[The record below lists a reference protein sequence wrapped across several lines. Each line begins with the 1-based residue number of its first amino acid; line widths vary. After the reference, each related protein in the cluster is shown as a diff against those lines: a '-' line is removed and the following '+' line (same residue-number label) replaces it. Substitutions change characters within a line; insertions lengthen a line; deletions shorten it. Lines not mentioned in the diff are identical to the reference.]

1 MRTNISKII
10 SKFKLPL
17 IDRYLLW
24 EFLKPFLFSI
34 FTITVITISSTLF
47 EMMDMIIVKEVAT
60 IKVLKLLIYKLPDVM
75 VKSFGVGVLF
85 STILSLTQLVK
96 NNEFT
101 AMRMGGV
108 GLHRIMLPFLIL
120 AILISGSTYFI
131 NEEVVPWTN
140 HRSENIVRRIIL
152 QDGIPTLQAGVF
164 FKGVEDRYLYINQ
177 INRDT
182 GELKDIIVYEIE
194 EDKKY
199 PRMITAQRGYFKN
212 KVWHLK
218 QGKVQKFN
226 QQGKVIYQSG
236 FQNFEINVNQKLD
249 NFYGEQK
256 TTSEMSREELRK
268 DIKTFQKSGLEVNSL
283 IVDYHRKLATPFAS
297 LIFVLIGAPL
307 SIKSDKG
314 RVFGI
319 IASIITILLYYIFM
333 SFCRSLGGNGIL
345 DPILAAWLPN
355 IVFAVIGV
363 GLLIKEEFLNWF

>member
-1 MRTNISKII
+1 MRFNQSLLSKI
-10 SKFKLPL
+10 KLPI

-47 EMMDMIIVKEVAT
+47 EMMDMIIVKQVPT

-75 VKSFGVGVLF
+75 VQSFGVGVLF

-101 AMRMGGV
+101 AMRMGSI

-120 AILISGSTYFI
+120 AIVISGGTYFI
-131 NEEVVPWTN
+131 NEKVVPWTN

-164 FKGVEDRYLYINQ
+164 FKGVEDRYLYINE
-177 INRDT
+177 INRDS
-182 GELKDIIVYEIE
+182 GELRDIIVYELE
-194 EDKKY
+194 KDKKY
-199 PRMITAQRGYFKN
+199 PRMITAERGYFKN
-212 KVWHLK
+212 KVWHL
-218 QGKVQKFN
+218 QEGKIQKFDKN
-226 QQGKVIYQSG
+226 GKVIYQSG

-256 TTSEMSREELRK
+256 TTSEMSRKELKK
-268 DIKTFQKSGLEVNSL
+268 DIKTFKKSGLEVNSL
-283 IVDYHRKLATPFAS
+283 VVDYHRKLATPFAS

-319 IASIITILLYYIFM
+319 VASIITILLYYIFM
-333 SFCRSLGGNGIL
+333 SFCRSLGGNGL
-345 DPILAAWLPN
+345 LNPLLAAWLPN
-355 IVFAVIGV
+355 IVFAVVGV
-363 GLLIKEEFLNWF
+363 VLLVKEEFLNYF

>member
-1 MRTNISKII
+1 MRTNISKLL

-17 IDRYLLW
+17 VDRYLLW

-34 FTITVITISSTLF
+34 FAITVITISSTLF
-47 EMMDMIIVKEVAT
+47 EMMDMIIVKQVAA
-60 IKVLKLLIYKLPDVM
+60 IKVLKLLLYKLPDVM

-101 AMRMGGV
+101 AMRMGGI

-120 AILISGSTYFI
+120 AIIISGSTYFI
-131 NEEVVPWTN
+131 NEHVVPWTN

-164 FKGVEDRYLYINQ
+164 FKGVEDRYIYINE

-182 GELKDIIVYEIE
+182 GEMKDIIVYELQE
-194 EDKKY
+194 EKTY
-199 PRMITAQRGYFKN
+199 PRMITAKRGYFKN
-212 KVWHLK
+212 KVWHLQ

-226 QQGKVIYQSG
+226 EEGKVIYQSG
-236 FQNFEINVNQKLD
+236 FQDFEINVNKKLD

-256 TTSEMSREELRK
+256 TTAEMSRQELQE
-268 DIKTFQKSGLEVNSL
+268 DIETFKKSGLEVDSL
-283 IVDYHRKLATPFAS
+283 MVDYHRKLATPFAS
-297 LIFVLIGAPL
+297 LIFVLVGAPL

-314 RVFGI
+314 KVFGI
-319 IASIITILLYYIFM
+319 VASIITILFYYIFM
-333 SFCRSLGGNGIL
+333 SFCRSLGGNGL
-345 DPILAAWLPN
+345 LNPILAAWLPN
-355 IVFAVIGV
+355 IVFAVV
-363 GLLIKEEFLNWF
+363 GGALLIKEEFLNFF